1 MTSQP
6 QTPLTRASRHSR
18 TNRLLAEARRCSD
31 PVARD
36 EAVREVVVLNMPVAR
51 SVASRYRDR
60 GVPIEDLEQV
70 AYTALLR
77 AARRFDPDQADDFLT
92 YAVPSMRGD
101 LKKYFRDVAWVVRPP
116 RRVQEIQTKVLSVE
130 RELEHAQGRRPSAAE
145 IAEVVQEDVSVV
157 QEALVAQGC
166 FRPTSLDGTVSSET
180 ATPLGDWITDG
191 EDERERAQVEIRV
204 LLKPT
209 LERLRE
215 RDRRIL
221 HLRFVQGLTQQ
232 EIADDL
238 GVTQMQ
244 VSRLLA
250 RIMRDLRTSLGDCD
264 TDELLTG

>member
-6 QTPLTRASRHSR
+6 ETSLSRASRHSR
-18 TNRLLAEARRCSD
+18 TNRLLADASRCSD
-31 PVARD
+31 PVARE
-36 EAVREVVVLNMPVAR
+36 EAIHEVVLLNMPVAR

-60 GVPIEDLEQV
+60 GVPLEDLEQV
-70 AYTALLR
+70 AYTGLLR
-77 AARRFDPDQADDFLT
+77 AARRFDPDQAEDFLT

-116 RRVQEIQTKVLSVE
+116 RRVQEIQTKVLTIE
-130 RELEHAQGRRPSAAE
+130 RELEHARSRRPSVAE
-145 IAEVVQEDVSVV
+145 IADAADEDVEDV

-166 FRPTSLDGTVSSET
+166 FRPTSLDDSFSSET
-180 ATPLGDWITDG
+180 TTPLVDWITD
-191 EDERERAQVEIRV
+191 EQDERDRARVETRV
-204 LLKPT
+204 LLRPM

-221 HLRFVQGLTQQ
+221 QLRFVQGLTQQ

-250 RIMRDLRTSLGDCD
+250 RIMRDLRRALGGPP
-264 TDELLTG
+264 ELLTG